1 MKEHRETLF
10 TRNFILICVA
20 AVCFYTPVRMMDS
33 VLVSFVNETWASKSL
48 GGLLTTF
55 FNIGSIS
62 MAFVSGP
69 LVARFGSKRCLIAG
83 SCLYCV
89 PTLLCSVFPTQVFL
103 LLTRL
108 LQGIAKGVVMVAASS
123 VVAEVTPRSRMN
135 EGMGIYN
142 LGSTAAMA
150 FGPMMGLALASSLG
164 YPSVFVAASAI
175 YFSVVLW
182 CQGLNYKRT
191 EAAPAS
197 AAQPAA
203 DEGKGYHGIW
213 RLIERRALLP
223 SLNFTICFASYAG
236 ILVFITVYSQE
247 ILQLNAQEIGLFYT
261 AAAITMLAVRMVFG
275 KVADRF
281 GPIPLLLP
289 GHLCIILSLLLLA
302 FAAKGNYPI
311 YLLCGMLYGAATS
324 SVQPTFNALAVTE
337 SPRSRSS
344 IANATFYFTMDFG
357 ILFGSVL
364 YGAII
369 DAAATSGEGYRNM
382 FLCSVAVCL
391 VSLTI
396 SLFAFNGRARRK
408 RMAAMEK

>member
-1 MKEHRETLF
+1 MREPKESLF
-10 TRNFILICVA
+10 TRHFILICVI
-20 AVCFYTPVRMMDS
+20 AVCFNTPVRMLDS
-33 VLVSFVNETWASKSL
+33 VLASFVNETWASKSL

-55 FNIGSIS
+55 FNIGSIG
-62 MAFVSGP
+62 MAFLCGP

-83 SCLYCV
+83 ACLYCV
-89 PTLLCSVFPTQVFL
+89 PTFFCSIFPTQAFL
-103 LLTRL
+103 LFTRL
-108 LQGIAKGVVMVAASS
+108 LQGVAKGVVAVAASS
-123 VVAEVTPRSRMN
+123 VVADVTPRSRMN

-164 YPSVFVAASAI
+164 YPSVFVAAAAV

-182 CQGLNYKRT
+182 CQGLRYDSGG
-191 EAAPAS
+191 AAGVS
-197 AAQPAA
+197 AAQPGA
-203 DEGKGYHGIW
+203 ENSGYHGIW

-223 SLNFTICFASYAG
+223 SLNYTVCFASFAG

-247 ILQLNAQEIGLFYT
+247 ILQLSAQQIGLFYT
-261 AAAITMLAVRMVFG
+261 AAAGSMLAVRLAFG

-289 GHLCIILSLLLLA
+289 GHLCIVLSLVMLA
-302 FAAKGNYPI
+302 FCAKGNYPV
-311 YLLCGMLYGAATS
+311 YLLCGALYGAANSTL
-324 SVQPTFNALAVTE
+324 QPTFNALAVTE
-337 SPRSRSS
+337 SPRRRSS

-382 FLCSVAVCL
+382 FLCSIAVCL
-391 VSLTI
+391 VSLAI
-396 SLFAFNGRARRK
+396 SLAAFNSRARKK
-408 RMAAMEK
+408 RMAAIEK